1 MKRLLISAT
10 GSNCGKTTVS
20 CALLS
25 AFKARGCACT
35 AFKCGPDYI
44 DPMFHRAVTGVAAY
58 NLDPFFLDE
67 KGLVRHLTRRAGDL
81 SLIEGAMGYYDGI
94 AATDRA
100 SAYTV
105 ARATQTPV
113 VLVVRAGGMGA
124 SLAAVLAGFKQHRPD
139 SRIEGVIFND
149 VAGSRYADLQALAAE
164 AGLAAYGY
172 LPHKAGWELPAR
184 QLGLLTPAEIADV
197 ADRLQSLGDQAA
209 ESLDLDGLLAL
220 AATAPDLALP
230 APEPES
236 ALPAPD
242 QEVTGAGQLR
252 LAIARDAAFSFY
264 YQENLELFR
273 ELGCDLVFFSPL
285 TDESLPAGVAGL
297 YLGGGYPELFARQL
311 SDNSCMRRSVFAAVQ
326 AGLPTIAE
334 GGGFMYLHEQMAGLP
349 LCGVIPGGVF
359 ESKSLQRFGY
369 ISLQAREDNLLSGA
383 GESIRAREFHY
394 WQSENPGAGF
404 TAKKAGRDLTY
415 DTIHATAGLY
425 AGFPQLYLPAN
436 PDFAHSFVAKM
447 RDYAGGGP
455 AAGSPGGWQKDE

>member
-67 KGLVRHLTRRAGDL
+67 KGLVRQLARYAGDL

-94 AATDRA
+94 ATTDRA

-105 ARATQTPV
+105 ARATRTPV
-113 VLVVRAGGMGA
+113 VLVVRTEGMGA

-139 SRIEGVIFND
+139 SRIEGVIFNG
-149 VAGSRYADLQALAAE
+149 AAQSRYPDLQVLAAE
-164 AGLAAYGY
+164 AGLTAYGY
-172 LPHKAGWELPAR
+172 LPRQEGWELPAR
-184 QLGLLTPAEIADV
+184 QLGLLTPAEIEDV
-197 ADRLQSLGDQAA
+197 ADRLQSLGDQAEA
-209 ESLDLDGLLAL
+209 SLDLDGLLAL

-230 APEPES
+230 EPAAAA
-236 ALPAPD
+236 ALPGPAAAA
-242 QEVTGAGQLR
+242 AGGRLR
-252 LAIARDAAFSFY
+252 LGIARDAAFSFY

-285 TDESLPAGVAGL
+285 TDQSLPAGVAGL
-297 YLGGGYPELFARQL
+297 YLGGGYPELFAREL
-311 SDNSCMRRSVFAAVQ
+311 SDNSCLRASISAAIQ

-334 GGGFMYLHEQMAGLP
+334 GGGFMYLHEHMAGLP
-349 LCGVIPGGVF
+349 QCGVIPGGVTA
-359 ESKSLQRFGY
+359 SDRLQHFGY
-369 ISLQAREDNLLSGA
+369 ISLQAREDNLLSKA
-383 GESIRAREFHY
+383 GELIRAREFHY
-394 WQSENPGAGF
+394 WQSDNPGAGF

-415 DTIHATAGLY
+415 DTIHATASLY